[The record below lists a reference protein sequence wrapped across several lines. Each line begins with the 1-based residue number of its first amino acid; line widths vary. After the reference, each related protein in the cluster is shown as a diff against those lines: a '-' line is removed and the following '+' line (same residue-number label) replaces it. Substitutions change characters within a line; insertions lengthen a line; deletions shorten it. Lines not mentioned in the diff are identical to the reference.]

1 MLHGCG
7 ALFVCRCE
15 AQHRWCCHCNG
26 TMFSLKELALLNEC
40 AERMGTT
47 RANVVARGIEKVYR
61 ELEEAE

>member
-1 MLHGCG
+1 MGRPTTNPRTGQLHVR
-7 ALFVCRCE
+7 LSE
-15 AQHRWCCHCNG
+15 
-26 TMFSLKELALLNEC
+26 KELVLLNEC

>member
-1 MLHGCG
+1 MVRRIEKKKMGRPTTNPRTGQIHVRLS
-7 ALFVCRCE
+7 E
-15 AQHRWCCHCNG
+15 
-26 TMFSLKELALLNEC
+26 KELALLNEC